1 MNRSRLVHSLGALAM
16 VAGLILTVVG
26 VTATAS
32 AQPPAAQAAA
42 AMPGGIDVKL
52 LPPGAL
58 ELTAAVKTAKVGETI
73 TVRGRVAM
81 SQDAFVKNRAVFT
94 IVDEAADK
102 GCCPSNADKLPET
115 SCNIP
120 AESKATV
127 QLVDER
133 GRTLRSDLS
142 GVGGLKPG
150 AEVFVIGK
158 VQAANG
164 KDALVI
170 NATGL
175 HVPKDSIPN
184 GFFLSEAPA
193 DAKDLSDARKN
204 GDLKPVHTV
213 TLRGVIGGSKEP
225 FVAGRAVFTLMG
237 AALKPCNANP
247 DDHCK
252 TPWDYCCETKADIAA
267 NSATVRVADAKGNP
281 LRTDL
286 KGRAGV
292 KELSEIIVTGTVV
305 SAEGGGVVINAT
317 SVHVVRP

>member
-1 MNRSRLVHSLGALAM
+1 MKRSQLVRSLVVLA
-16 VAGLILTVVG
+16 VAAGSSLAVVG
-26 VTATAS
+26 VTSTAS
-32 AQPPAAQAAA
+32 AQSSTAQASASL
-42 AMPGGIDVKL
+42 PGGIDVKQ
-52 LPPGAL
+52 LPAGAL

-81 SQDAFVKNRAVFT
+81 SQDAFVKNRAMFT

-120 AESKATV
+120 AESKATI
-127 QLVDER
+127 QIVDER
-133 GRTLRSDLS
+133 GRTLRSELS

-164 KDALVI
+164 KGALVI

-175 HVPKDSIPN
+175 HVPKDGIPN
-184 GFFLSEAPA
+184 GLFLGEAPSGAQDLSEA
-193 DAKDLSDARKN
+193 RKKGN
-204 GDLKPVHTV
+204 LKPGQTV
-213 TLRGVIGGSKEP
+213 TLRGVVGGGKDP

-237 AALKPCNANP
+237 TALKPCTANP

-267 NSATVRVADAKGNP
+267 NSATVRVADSKGNP

-286 KGRAGV
+286 KGRASV
-292 KELSEIIVTGTVV
+292 KELSEVIVTGTVA
-305 SAEGGGVVINAT
+305 SAESDGVVINA
-317 SVHVVRP
+317 SSLHVVRP

>member
-1 MNRSRLVHSLGALAM
+1 MKRSQLIQSLGALT
-16 VAGLILTVVG
+16 VAAGSILAVVG
-26 VTATAS
+26 VTATANAQSS
-32 AQPPAAQAAA
+32 AARAAA
-42 AMPGGIDVKL
+42 ALPGGVDVKP

-58 ELTAAVKTAKVGETI
+58 ELSAAMKAAKVGETI

-127 QLVDER
+127 QIVDER
-133 GRTLRSDLS
+133 GRTLRNELS

-184 GFFLSEAPA
+184 GFFLGEVPP
-193 DAKDLSDARKN
+193 DAQDLSDARKN
-204 GDLKPVHTV
+204 GDLKPGQTV
-213 TLRGVIGGSKEP
+213 TLRGVIGGGKEP

-247 DDHCK
+247 DDRCK

-292 KELSEIIVTGTVV
+292 KELSEVIVTGTVA
-305 SAEGGGVVINAT
+305 SAESGVVINA
-317 SVHVVRP
+317 SSIHVVRP

>member
-1 MNRSRLVHSLGALAM
+1 MKYAQLFTPLGALAL
-16 VAGLILTVVG
+16 VAGCIFG
-26 VTATAS
+26 VPATAG
-32 AQPPAAQAAA
+32 AQPSAAQAAA
-42 AMPGGIDVKL
+42 ALPGGIDVKP
-52 LPPGAL
+52 LPADAL
-58 ELTAAVKTAKVGETI
+58 ELSAAMKTAKVGQAV

-81 SQDAFVKNRAVFT
+81 SQDAFVKGRAVFT

-127 QLVDER
+127 QIVDER
-133 GRTLRSDLS
+133 GRTLRSELS

-150 AEVFVIGK
+150 AEVFVIGT
-158 VQAANG
+158 VHAANA

-175 HVPKDSIPN
+175 HVPKDGLPA
-184 GFFLSEAPA
+184 GFFLGEAPP

-204 GDLKPVHTV
+204 GDLKPGQTV
-213 TLRGVIGGSKEP
+213 TLRGVIGGGKDP

-252 TPWDYCCETKADIAA
+252 TPWDYCCETKVDIAA
-267 NSATVRVADAKGNP
+267 NSATVRVADATGNP

-292 KELSEIIVTGTVV
+292 KELSEVIVTGTVA
-305 SAEGGGVVINAT
+305 SAGNGGVVINA
-317 SVHVVRP
+317 SSLHVVRP